1 MKEGLLIVMVERT
14 LSKKII
20 MEVVK
25 WKLQN
30 CMLVISVIL

>member
-1 MKEGLLIVMVERT
+1 MKEVLLIVMGERT
-14 LSKKII
+14 LSEKII